1 MTSSIYYVYPRFKS
15 VSFSLISRQHIK
27 YLSKK
32 IKIHEV
38 DEEALDNLQ
47 WLKRRNILLHPIL
60 YSVIGDQVSQFEVRQ
75 KRLQR
80 LLRVKRKLGGFET
93 ADSNKI
99 SKVAVDALNNLD
111 LIIVPS
117 TFAQMAFK
125 VSGVQVP
132 IEVVP
137 HGLNDA
143 MLTEN
148 GITDPAILKIKR
160 IKEEKNAKLVLY
172 FLLHSEYRKGAD
184 IALEAL
190 RFIQRKHQNVYL
202 VLRSQGGKDKI
213 LEEFRKLRTIE
224 ITSWL
229 KDDVLR
235 QLYDVCDV
243 LIVPSRGGGFELNAL
258 EGIARGLP
266 TIVPNAGCF
275 KDYLDFCIPVNIT
288 DRPKIFTDNPIHI
301 GTGWEVSVD
310 DLAYTLSNVL
320 EELDYFKQIAKSNAI
335 IARDRYNW
343 GVICEK
349 LYEVLNKYGFFG
361 ED

>member
-1 MTSSIYYVYPRFKS
+1 MAEIFYVYPRYKS
-15 VSFSLISRQHIK
+15 VSFSLIGKQHIK
-27 YLSKK
+27 YLSDKVK
-32 IKIHEV
+32 VQEI
-38 DEEALDNLQ
+38 DEEALDNIQ
-47 WLKRRNILLHPIL
+47 WLRRRNILLHPIL
-60 YSVIGDQVSQFEVRQ
+60 YNVIGDKIRQFEVRS

-80 LLRVKRKLGGFET
+80 LLRVKNKLGGFET

-99 SKVAVDALNNLD
+99 SKVAVDALNQTD
-111 LIIVPS
+111 LVMVPS
-117 TFAQMAFK
+117 TFAQMSFK
-125 VSGVQVP
+125 VSGVKAP

-143 MLTEN
+143 MLVDD
-148 GITDPAILKIKR
+148 GITDPQILKIKK
-160 IKEEKNAKLVLY
+160 IKDEHDAKLILF
-172 FLLHSEYRKGAD
+172 FLIHSEFRKGAD

-190 RFIQRKHQNVYL
+190 RFIQMKYPNVYL
-202 VLRSQGGKDKI
+202 VLKSQGEGGKM

-224 ITSWL
+224 VTSWL

-258 EGIARGLP
+258 EGVARGLP

-275 KDYLDFCIPVNIT
+275 TDYINFCIPVNVS
-288 DRPKIFTDNPIHI
+288 DRPRVFTDNPIHI

-320 EELDYFKQIAKSNAI
+320 EELDYFKEIAKTNAT

-343 GVICEK
+343 RNICEK
-349 LYEVLNKYGFFG
+349 LYEILKKYGFCDEG
-361 ED
+361 